1 VSTSGRWAG
10 RGLMT
15 AGAIVSAIGLG
26 IVLMKTIDLPGYW
39 MPLIV
44 GVRTVRGG
52 RRHLGDVARRV
63 EVTRRA

>member
-26 IVLMKTIDLPGYW
+26 IVLIKTIDLPGYW

-44 GVRTVRGG
+44 GVG
-52 RRHLGDVARRV
+52 LFVAGV
-63 EVTRRA
+63 VTWLTSRESR